1 LTLYVLPR
9 LTSKQIAKRNGNAAK
24 PGGSLEAPT
33 LPQSRSSEPSKT
45 NALSLREA
53 SLKPLVGFA
62 IAKKVMKSAC
72 KRNRCKR
79 RAREAYR
86 AVRQSKDESFVKGT
100 AMHSWY
106 AYIWVIGPTT
116 LTVDFEEIK
125 RSVRDCLLK
134 ANKKFG
140 RTTNQ

>member
-1 LTLYVLPR
+1 MKAGGKAREVSQPEPR
-9 LTSKQIAKRNGNAAK
+9 G
-24 PGGSLEAPT
+24 
-33 LPQSRSSEPSKT
+33 SEPPKT
-45 NALSLREA
+45 NALSRREA

-86 AVRQSKDESFVKGT
+86 AVRQSKEESFVKGT

-106 AYIWVIGPTT
+106 AYIWVIGPAT